1 MSLER
6 QTWINAKTSRQKIL
20 FFSVKKKTFYITFLN
35 LQLDILLFFLIYKET
50 YKPETSKVN
59 E

>member
-6 QTWINAKTSRQKIL
+6 QTWINAKTSTQKIL